1 MKYTITEFAR
11 GIRNRFPGDYDD
23 LMDDELVEL
32 WLRKYPEDRNKI
44 KTNSNQEMASNN
56 LYLSNSIVSNL
67 PAMVRNELAKLSS
80 LKQEEFLE
88 EFERK
93 EKSIF
98 VGYILW
104 LLLGWHYAYQKKW
117 GIQILFWITGGGLL
131 IWWLIDIF
139 RVPGMINNYNKD
151 KAIEV
156 MRNLRAITR

>member
-1 MKYTITEFAR
+1 MKYTIAEFAR
-11 GIRNRFPGDYDD
+11 EIRNRFPGDYDD
-23 LMDDELVEL
+23 LIDEELVEL

-56 LYLSNSIVSNL
+56 LYLSNSIVGNL

-80 LKQEEFLE
+80 QKQEEFLE
-88 EFERK
+88 EYERK

-117 GIQILFWITGGGLL
+117 GIQILFWITGGGLF

-156 MRNLRAITR
+156 MRNLQSISR

>member
-1 MKYTITEFAR
+1 MKVSIKKFAKK
-11 GIRNRFPGDYDD
+11 IREDYPGDYDD

-44 KTNSNQEMASNN
+44 KSNSNQEMASNN
-56 LYLSNSIVSNL
+56 LYLSNSIVGNL

-80 LKQEEFLE
+80 QKQEEFLE
-88 EFERK
+88 EYERK

-117 GIQILFWITGGGLL
+117 GIQILFWITAGGLF
-131 IWWLIDIF
+131 IWWIIDIF

>member
-1 MKYTITEFAR
+1 MKISIKKFAQN
-11 GIRNRFPGDYDD
+11 IRDDYHGDYDD

-32 WLRKYPEDRNKI
+32 WLRKYPEDGNKI
-44 KTNSNQEMASNN
+44 KSNSNQEMASNN
-56 LYLSNSIVSNL
+56 LYLSNSIVGNL

-80 LKQEEFLE
+80 QKQEEFLE
-88 EFERK
+88 EYERK

-98 VGYILW
+98 VGYLFW
-104 LLLGWHYAYQKKW
+104 LFFGWHYAYQKKW
-117 GIQILFWITGGGLL
+117 GIQVLFWITAGGLF

-139 RVPGMINNYNKD
+139 RVSSMINNYNKD

>member
-1 MKYTITEFAR
+1 MKISIKKFAQN
-11 GIRNRFPGDYDD
+11 IRDDYPGDYDD

-32 WLRKYPEDRNKI
+32 WLRKYPEDGNKI
-44 KTNSNQEMASNN
+44 KSNSNQEMASNN
-56 LYLSNSIVSNL
+56 LYLSNSIVGNL

-80 LKQEEFLE
+80 QKQEEFLE
-88 EFERK
+88 EYERN

-98 VGYILW
+98 VGYLFW
-104 LLLGWHYAYQKKW
+104 LFFGWHYAYQKKW
-117 GIQILFWITGGGLL
+117 GIQVLFWITAGGLF

-139 RVPGMINNYNKD
+139 RVSSMINNYNKD

>member
-1 MKYTITEFAR
+1 MKVSIKKFAKN
-11 GIRNRFPGDYDD
+11 IREDYPGDYDD

-44 KTNSNQEMASNN
+44 KSNSNQEMASNN
-56 LYLSNSIVSNL
+56 LYLSNSIVGNL

-80 LKQEEFLE
+80 QKQEEFLE
-88 EFERK
+88 EYERK

-117 GIQILFWITGGGLL
+117 GIQILFWITGGGLF

-139 RVPGMINNYNKD
+139 RVHGMINNYNKD